1 MTRRRRKAR
10 ARAECGGVPRLRRGA
25 PSRHGGV
32 GGPFEA
38 PHVLGRA
45 PGARLGLA
53 RKRRPRGRA
62 PRLALQ
68 RTLRGSRAARGGLAL
83 AVLTGA
89 VRRDGAAARS
99 LRRAPLLRR
108 RQFDAGPARLGE
120 ADGDGL
126 LGRARAVLALTHV
139 VDLLAH
145 ELAGLRGGTLALA
158 AGASDPFE
166 RSLLRHGPPPAAV
179 ACERCASDYTF
190 LLVSLSA

>member
-1 MTRRRRKAR
+1 MTGRRRKAR
-10 ARAECGGVPRLRRGA
+10 SRGGWGAMSGPPMSTSPRAQ
-25 PSRHGGV
+25 
-32 GGPFEA
+32 
-38 PHVLGRA
+38 
-45 PGARLGLA
+45 LGLA

-68 RTLRGSRAARGGLAL
+68 RALRGSRATRGGRAL

-99 LRRAPLLRR
+99 RRRAPLLRR
-108 RQFDAGPARLGE
+108 RQLDAGPARLGE

-158 AGASDPFE
+158 AVASGPFE
-166 RSLLRHGPPPAAV
+166 RSLLRHGPPPAAPP
-179 ACERCASDYTF
+179 CERCASDYAF